1 MIWTWSYPWNKKMV
15 RMAQHAIVPADNL
28 LHPISAEIWS
38 IRQPWKIDC
47 LWYYSTPEVETIT
60 LFIGF
65 HISLLTRSNALCY
78 FQAIKS
84 LFLKHSPFLSLV
96 TLQLGEANKK
106 TVFQDQLWLSI
117 ASRVP
122 SCNRE
127 YNGPKVCPQ
136 TFRFQEMENND
147 EDDTGLIN
155 DNG

>member
-1 MIWTWSYPWNKKMV
+1 MEFVTKPHPLEVNGNPSQPAWGPVGGRTKGCSWRFQGQQNMIWTWSYPWNKKMV

-84 LFLKHSPFLSLV
+84 LFLKHSPFLSFV
-96 TLQLGEANKK
+96 TLQLWEANK
-106 TVFQDQLWLSI
+106 
-117 ASRVP
+117 
-122 SCNRE
+122 
-127 YNGPKVCPQ
+127 
-136 TFRFQEMENND
+136 
-147 EDDTGLIN
+147 
-155 DNG
+155 